1 MDLRY
6 DCLNDSVINVEF
18 VSYGK
23 EKFEVNNNFYKRQL
37 IIALSVG
44 AMSTGISLNRR
55 DFTSLLYL
63 YIS

>member
-23 EKFEVNNNFYKRQL
+23 EKFEVNNNFYIGQL